1 MENLS
6 KFYIDG
12 RWQDPISTG
21 TMPVLNPATE
31 MQEGTVATVPSCIS
45 VAGFNTGI
53 VPVEIGSCQR
63 PSI

>member
-31 MQEGTVATVPSCIS
+31 IQEGTVALSNNEDVNRS
-45 VAGFNTGI
+45 VTAAKKAF
-53 VPVEIGSCQR
+53 
-63 PSI
+63 